1 MKNLKYS
8 IFATKVTI
16 SFLLIMLITRLC
28 LITQSILLDQI
39 DFNIFEILKILLL
52 GELNDLSTLFYI
64 LTPISIIYLFLPSFL
79 LKNKISNIIGKIFI
93 FAYVYGLLFNLVAEY
108 FFWDEFGVRYNF
120 IAVDYLV
127 YRREVTGNIY
137 ESYPLIKI
145 LFAIAICVPIIYFF
159 ISFLTKKINFKN
171 FPKFFILKTSIL
183 LILFLSASY
192 YFNPKNFTYN
202 KFSDNN
208 YAANLSYNG
217 LDRLFSAYSNNTL
230 SYKDFYINYN
240 KDKILKNLREK
251 LLSKNSTYISSDLTN
266 ITRNIAPIN
275 KDKPKYNIVLVVVE
289 SLSAEYLKYFGNNE
303 NITPFLDSLTSKSI
317 FFDNFYATGT
327 RTVRG
332 LEAISL
338 SLPPLPG
345 NSIVRRPNNQN
356 LFSIGSVFKN
366 FGYENKF
373 VYGGFGYFDNMND
386 FFSKNNFKIID
397 RANFS
402 KDEISFSNIWGVS
415 DEDLFNKFISE
426 ADKSYDSKTP
436 FFSLVLT
443 TSNHRPYTY
452 PENKIDIPSGTGR
465 SGAVKYTDFAIHQLI
480 NNSKNKPWFN
490 DTIFVIVADHCA
502 GSAGKTHIPM
512 HKYHIPLFIYA
523 PKILKPEVIHNISSQ
538 IDIAPTLIGLLN
550 APYESKFFG
559 KDIINTPA
567 NKAFVSTYQKV
578 GYFSNNKLTILGPKE
593 SYWSYTIDQNFIQKP
608 SAVDKKHLFD
618 TVTFYQSASYLLNNN
633 YLKE

>member
-8 IFATKVTI
+8 KFALQVII
-16 SFLLIMLITRLC
+16 SFLLIMLVTRIC
-28 LITQSILLDQI
+28 LITQSIFLDQI
-39 DFNIFEILKILLL
+39 NFNIFEISKILLL

-64 LTPISIIYLFLPSFL
+64 LTPISIIYLLLPTFL
-79 LKNKISNIIGKIFI
+79 LKTKISNLIGKLFI
-93 FAYVYGLLFNLVAEY
+93 FAYIYGLLFNLVAEY

-145 LFAIAICVPIIYFF
+145 LIAIAICVPIIYFF
-159 ISFLTKKINFKN
+159 ISFLTKRFNFKN
-171 FPKFFILKTSIL
+171 FPKFFIIKTSIL

-192 YFNPKNFTYN
+192 YFNPKNFTYS
-202 KFSDNN
+202 KFSNNN

-217 LDRLFSAYSNNTL
+217 LDKLFSAYNNNIL

-240 KDKILKNLREK
+240 KDKILKNLRDK
-251 LLSKNSTYISSDLTN
+251 LLSKNSTYISNELTN
-266 ITRNIAPIN
+266 ITRNITPADKN
-275 KDKPKYNIVLVVVE
+275 KHKYNIALVLVE
-289 SLSAEYLKYFGNNE
+289 SLSAEYLKYFDNNE
-303 NITPFLDSLTSKSI
+303 NITPFLDNLTSKSI

-345 NSIVRRPNNQN
+345 NSIVRLPNNQN

-366 FGYENKF
+366 SGYENKF
-373 VYGGFGYFDNMND
+373 IYGGFGYFDNMNA
-386 FFSKNNFKIID
+386 FFSKNNFKIVD

-402 KDEISFSNIWGVS
+402 KEEINFSNIWGVS

-426 ADKSYDSKTP
+426 ADKSYNSKTP
-436 FFSLVLT
+436 FFSFILT

-465 SGAVKYTDFAIHQLI
+465 AGAVKYTDFAIQQLI
-480 NNSKNKPWFN
+480 NNSKNKPWFD

-502 GSAGKTHIPM
+502 GSAGKTQIPVQ
-512 HKYHIPLFIYA
+512 KYHIPLFIYA
-523 PKILKPEVIHNISSQ
+523 PKILKPEVIHNLSSQ
-538 IDIAPTLIGLLN
+538 IDIAPTLMGILN
-550 APYESKFFG
+550 IPYESKFFG
-559 KDIINTPA
+559 KDIINSTA
-567 NKAFVSTYQKV
+567 NRAFVSTYQKV
-578 GYFSNNKLTILGPKE
+578 GYFSNNQLTILGPKE
-593 SYWSYTIDQNFIQKP
+593 SYWSYKVDQNFIQKP
-608 SAVDKKHLFD
+608 NTVDQNHLFD
-618 TVTFYQSASYLLNNN
+618 AVTFYQSASYLLNNN

>member
-366 FGYENKF
+366 FGYDNKF

-386 FFSKNNFKIID
+386 FFSKNNLKIID

>member
-8 IFATKVTI
+8 KFALQIII
-16 SFLLIMLITRLC
+16 SFLLIMLVTRLC
-28 LITQSILLDQI
+28 LITQSIFLDQI
-39 DFNIFEILKILLL
+39 NFNIFEISKILLL

-64 LTPISIIYLFLPSFL
+64 LTPLSIIYLLLPNFL
-79 LKNKISNIIGKIFI
+79 LKTKISNFVGKIFI
-93 FAYVYGLLFNLVAEY
+93 FAYIYGLLFNLVAEY

-145 LFAIAICVPIIYFF
+145 LISIAICVPIIYFF
-159 ISFLTKKINFKN
+159 ISFLTKRFNFKN
-171 FPKFFILKTSIL
+171 FPKFFIIKTSIL

-192 YFNPKNFTYN
+192 YFNPKNFTYS
-202 KFSDNN
+202 KFSNNN

-217 LDRLFSAYSNNTL
+217 LDRLFSAYSNNIL

-240 KDKILKNLREK
+240 KDKVLKNLRDK
-251 LLSKNSTYISSDLTN
+251 LLSKNSTYISNELKN
-266 ITRNIAPIN
+266 ITRNITPSDKN
-275 KDKPKYNIVLVVVE
+275 KHKYNIALVLVE

-332 LEAISL
+332 IEAISL

-345 NSIVRRPNNQN
+345 NSIVRRSNNQN

-366 FGYENKF
+366 SGYENKF
-373 VYGGFGYFDNMND
+373 IYGGFGYFDNMNA
-386 FFSKNNFKIID
+386 FFSKNNFKIVD

-402 KDEISFSNIWGVS
+402 KEEINFSNIWGVS

-426 ADKSYDSKTP
+426 ADKSYNSKTP
-436 FFSLVLT
+436 FFSFILT

-465 SGAVKYTDFAIHQLI
+465 AGAVKYTDFAIQQLI
-480 NNSKNKPWFN
+480 NNSKNKPWFD

-502 GSAGKTHIPM
+502 GSAGKTQIPIQ
-512 HKYHIPLFIYA
+512 KYHIPLFIYA
-523 PKILKPEVIHNISSQ
+523 PKILKPEVIHNLSSQ
-538 IDIAPTLIGLLN
+538 IDIAPTLMGILN
-550 APYESKFFG
+550 IPYESKFFG
-559 KDIINTPA
+559 KDIINSTA
-567 NKAFVSTYQKV
+567 NRAFVSTYQKV
-578 GYFSNNKLTILGPKE
+578 GYFSNNQLTILGPKE
-593 SYWSYTIDQNFIQKP
+593 SYWSYGVDQNFIQKP
-608 SAVDKKHLFD
+608 NTVDQNHLFD
-618 TVTFYQSASYLLNNN
+618 AVTFYQSVSYLLNNN